1 MKIDGESQEKGDQN
15 AIRHYHGTVKQFKD
29 MFDDLAGGED
39 TNAYDSP
46 VRQGYDIQNTRGDVK
61 SPHWDEEHE
70 DEKTQNENHIPEF
83 KSFLTEGRKT
93 TDGLGKEGMEIYYDL
108 DGKTG
113 FDKDDIIKNYKDIDP
128 AIKAHK
134 LYKKLTP
141 REIRILGNALGNVM
155 RIRIRMER

>member
-1 MKIDGESQEKGDQN
+1 MENNQEREDLSK
-15 AIRHYHGTVKQFKD
+15 IRHYKGTVKDFKNYWD
-29 MFDDLAGGED
+29 EMAGQD
-39 TNAYDSP
+39 TNATGTPAYQDFNGVHP
-46 VRQGYDIQNTRGDVK
+46 AGEPRQ
-61 SPHWDEEHE
+61 SEHW
-70 DEKTQNENHIPEF
+70 KTSNI
-83 KSFLTEGRKT
+83 TEGKT

>member
-1 MKIDGESQEKGDQN
+1 MKIDGESQEKEDQN

-70 DEKTQNENHIPEF
+70 DEKTQNENRISKFNIFESKKSEALAKAMDKAMIKIDDSMSYEDFALAVGQILRDEYGQHNF
-83 KSFLTEGRKT
+83 KPFMKVLHK
-93 TDGLGKEGMEIYYDL
+93 DLGM
-108 DGKTG
+108 
-113 FDKDDIIKNYKDIDP
+113 
-128 AIKAHK
+128 
-134 LYKKLTP
+134 
-141 REIRILGNALGNVM
+141 
-155 RIRIRMER
+155 

>member
-1 MKIDGESQEKGDQN
+1 MDKQETQDEN
-15 AIRHYHGTVKQFKD
+15 SIRHYKGTVKQFKQ
-29 MFDDLAGGED
+29 MFDDLADGKD

-46 VRQGYDIQNTRGDVK
+46 VRQGYDVHPTRDDDNK
-61 SPHWDEEHE
+61 SPHWDEEYE
-70 DEKTQNENHIPEF
+70 DELTQNENHIPTFEL
-83 KSFLTEGRKT
+83 FLNEGRKT

-108 DGKTG
+108 QGKTG
-113 FDKDDIIKNYKDIDP
+113 FDKDDTIKNYKDIDP

>member
-1 MKIDGESQEKGDQN
+1 MENNQEREDLSK
-15 AIRHYHGTVKQFKD
+15 IRHYKGTVKDFKNYWD
-29 MFDDLAGGED
+29 EMAGQD
-39 TNAYDSP
+39 TNASGTPAYQDFGGVHP
-46 VRQGYDIQNTRGDVK
+46 TRGAND
-61 SPHWDEEHE
+61 SEHW
-70 DEKTQNENHIPEF
+70 KTSNV
-83 KSFLTEGRKT
+83 TEGKT
-93 TDGLGKEGMEIYYDL
+93 TDGLGKEGLEIYYDL

-113 FDKDDIIKNYKDIDP
+113 FDKDDIINNYKDIDP